1 MTMAFCTT
9 GTLLG
14 TPVAETDSDA
24 GEMPGPAV
32 DAAEPAAPLAA
43 AAVAAAP
50 VEALGA
56 DAPAARPNCR

>member
-1 MTMAFCTT
+1 MIMAFCTT

-24 GEMPGPAV
+24 GEMPGPAM
-32 DAAEPAAPLAA
+32 DAAGLAAPLAA

-56 DAPAARPNCR
+56 DAPAACI